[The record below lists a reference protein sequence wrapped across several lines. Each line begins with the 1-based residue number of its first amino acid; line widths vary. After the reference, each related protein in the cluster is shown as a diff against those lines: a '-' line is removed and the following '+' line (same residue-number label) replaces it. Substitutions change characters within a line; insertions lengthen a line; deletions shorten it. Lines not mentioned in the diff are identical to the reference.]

1 MWFEMD
7 HTGLE
12 CFSTLIP
19 GVIGNKIIVHP
30 VYFFLGVRTLVLRVE
45 LFNLVYV
52 SHEPP
57 LGL

>member
-1 MWFEMD
+1 MD